1 MAAPFTDTLMPFAEY
16 GLHCLSRMR
25 TDRIGQPV
33 FGFEQVLNFEVSLA
47 ALMNGGRS
55 GS

>member
-1 MAAPFTDTLMPFAEY
+1 MVAPFTDILMPFAEY
-16 GLHCLSRMR
+16 GLHWLRRLR